1 MMRSGRPVSTRA
13 GLGAWGE
20 RYAADWLQGLGWQVV
35 ARNWRCELGELDLVA
50 LQPLADGA
58 RLGVGVE
65 VKCRSR
71 LGYGDPL
78 EAITA
83 AKLARLRVLL
93 ARWAAASGLRLSGL
107 RVDAVGILKQPGRAP
122 RVRHLRG
129 VA

>member
-35 ARNWRCELGELDLVA
+35 ARNWRCEL
-50 LQPLADGA
+50 
-58 RLGVGVE
+58 
-65 VKCRSR
+65 
-71 LGYGDPL
+71 GDPL

>member
-1 MMRSGRPVSTRA
+1 M
-13 GLGAWGE
+13 
-20 RYAADWLQGLGWQVV
+20 V

-50 LQPLADGA
+50 LQP